1 MSALRDGIQRVND
14 EAGGLLE
21 LQVIQRTDLPALIL
35 DAVAGSDEAAQTLR
49 LVNDTVASIQAAPR
63 RRRMLCG
70 ACPCELR
77 GGRFSIIIARPARDD
92 PTQGLS
98 LAICRKCGPDFDAI
112 QAKAAVALARI
123 WPNLRRVT
131 ITHPGGGG
139 RA

>member
-1 MSALRDGIQRVND
+1 MNALRDGIQRVND

-35 DAVAGSDEAAQTLR
+35 DAVAGSNEAAQTLR

-70 ACPCELR
+70 ACPRGLQ

-92 PTQGLS
+92 AAQGLAM
-98 LAICRKCGPDFDAI
+98 AICTECGPDFGAI
-112 QAKAAVALARI
+112 QVAAQVALARV
-123 WPNLRRVT
+123 WPNVRPVT
-131 ITHPGGGG
+131 VTHPEGG

>member
-35 DAVAGSDEAAQTLR
+35 DALAGSSEAAQTLR
-49 LVNDTVASIQAAPR
+49 LVNDTVANIQAAPR

-70 ACPCELR
+70 ACPRGLH
-77 GGRFSIIIARPARDD
+77 GGRFSVIIARPACDD
-92 PTQGLS
+92 PAQGLAM
-98 LAICRKCGPDFDAI
+98 AICTKCGPDFDAI
-112 QAKAAVALARI
+112 QVKAAVALARI
-123 WPNLRRVT
+123 WPNVRPVT
-131 ITHPGGGG
+131 VTHPEGG